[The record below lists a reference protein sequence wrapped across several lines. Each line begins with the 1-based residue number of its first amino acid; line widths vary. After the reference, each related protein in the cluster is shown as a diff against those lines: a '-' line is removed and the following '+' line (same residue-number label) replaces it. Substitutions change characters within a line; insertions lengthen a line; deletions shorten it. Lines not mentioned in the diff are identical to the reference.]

1 MGNIPS
7 SYLHR
12 YYVQL
17 PTQKAHLYHD
27 MEAPPLPPPPL
38 PLPPSEEDGEG
49 LLGLE
54 EEEEEE
60 EGSLDDGS
68 CMPSRLHPLV
78 AEKIKQLVAQ
88 GHSQVY
94 TVRKQLR

>member
-1 MGNIPS
+1 
-7 SYLHR
+7 
-12 YYVQL
+12 
-17 PTQKAHLYHD
+17 

-38 PLPPSEEDGEG
+38 PLPLSEEDGEG
-49 LLGLE
+49 LLGPE
-54 EEEEEE
+54 EEDE
-60 EGSLDDGS
+60 EGCLDDGS

>member
-1 MGNIPS
+1 MSKIPS
-7 SYLHR
+7 LHLHR

-27 MEAPPLPPPPL
+27 MEAPPPPPPL
-38 PLPPSEEDGEG
+38 PLPLSEDDGEG
-49 LLGLE
+49 LLGPE

-78 AEKIKQLVAQ
+78 AEKIKQLVGQ